1 MTLKALDNFRPLIL
15 TLQFSPGFRRRHHQ
29 LEKHETSGVLR
40 PRVSCGF
47 CDASPV
53 ANTLSIRFVTGMKI
67 GGAFS
72 SAGILMVPTFDAT
85 ILDRGSGS
93 TKCGQA
99 DLIR

>member
-1 MTLKALDNFRPLIL
+1 
-15 TLQFSPGFRRRHHQ
+15 
-29 LEKHETSGVLR
+29 
-40 PRVSCGF
+40 
-47 CDASPV
+47 
-53 ANTLSIRFVTGMKI
+53 MKI